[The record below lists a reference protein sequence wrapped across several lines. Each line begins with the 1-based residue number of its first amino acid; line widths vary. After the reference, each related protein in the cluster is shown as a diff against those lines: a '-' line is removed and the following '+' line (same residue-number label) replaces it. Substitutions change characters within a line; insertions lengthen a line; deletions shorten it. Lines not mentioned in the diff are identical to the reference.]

1 MPHVILCQLLVPA
14 ADLQNGHRNQVID
27 NYKKR
32 KINGK
37 KYQVLEANA

>member
-14 ADLQNGHRNQVID
+14 ADQVID

-32 KINGK
+32 EINGK